1 MQNLR
6 NQFDFKYLTRGVAI
20 LVFAL
25 GMFTTIGAA
34 TAATTVNTTFGGT
47 AIKGYDPVAYFTQS
61 QAVKGSKEFTVDWME
76 ATWRFA
82 SAAHSDAFAADP
94 ERYAPQYGGYCAFAV
109 AQGATANIDP
119 QAWRIVDG
127 KLYLNLS
134 KDVQALWLTDVP
146 GKIEK
151 ADANWPQIK
160 ADLAS

>member
-20 LVFAL
+20 LAFAL

-61 QAVKGSKEFTVDWME
+61 QAVKGSKEFEIDWME

-82 SAAHSDAFAADP
+82 SAAHRDAFAADP
-94 ERYAPQYGGYCAFAV
+94 ERYAPQYGDYCAFAV

-146 GKIEK
+146 GNIEK
-151 ADANWPQIK
+151 ADENWPQIR